1 MKWLRLAVVTIC
13 VVLSQPALAAA
24 TLDELVAR
32 VREESGKDIRFDQ
45 ARETRFIQERD
56 QQQAKLKVLRNEL
69 ADSNKKADAYR
80 NTYQANETRLTE
92 LDGQIASQAG
102 ELNDLFAMVQQN
114 AAEIGSLLERSM
126 ISAQFPERG
135 AILTRVIQQESSVSM
150 ETLQNL
156 WLMLIHEMHQTGK
169 VTRFSSPV
177 ITLDGEEKTQT
188 VTRIGAFN
196 AVADGKF
203 LRFLPDSLKLVELAR
218 QPAAR
223 HQNMAQ
229 ALEQAEEGW
238 RAMAVDPSKGAILSL
253 LVQSPGFIER
263 VNQSGAIGYLILII
277 GVTGVLIVLWRGL
290 FLGATWYRI
299 KQQLACEENLD
310 NNPLGRLRSG
320 IQAVRAKSSE
330 VLATRLD
337 EAVSQETSRLFFGL
351 TALTVFAA
359 VTPLMGLLGTVIG
372 MIETFQSISLFGTG
386 DPKLMAGGISYAL
399 VTTQLGLAVAIPLL
413 LLQSL
418 LHAQANRIVEI
429 LDQQSARLYEQ
440 YDQYDQTLLEH

>member
-299 KQQLACEENLD
+299 KQ
-310 NNPLGRLRSG
+310 
-320 IQAVRAKSSE
+320 
-330 VLATRLD
+330 
-337 EAVSQETSRLFFGL
+337 
-351 TALTVFAA
+351 
-359 VTPLMGLLGTVIG
+359 
-372 MIETFQSISLFGTG
+372 
-386 DPKLMAGGISYAL
+386 
-399 VTTQLGLAVAIPLL
+399 
-413 LLQSL
+413 
-418 LHAQANRIVEI
+418 
-429 LDQQSARLYEQ
+429 
-440 YDQYDQTLLEH
+440 